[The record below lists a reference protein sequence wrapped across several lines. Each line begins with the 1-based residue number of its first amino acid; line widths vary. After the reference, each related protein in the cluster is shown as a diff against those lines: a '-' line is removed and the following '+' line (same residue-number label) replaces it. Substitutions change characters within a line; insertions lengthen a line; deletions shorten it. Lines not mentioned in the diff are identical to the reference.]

1 MSSEWKTV
9 GADTDKRQKKSRK
22 KQTDK
27 NKYNA
32 HKPLGWTAEEKKIIS
47 HLKKQSEASN
57 RESSARLRSNC
68 NSEYVRQNQK
78 AEKSREGWT
87 AEETT
92 IYDRL
97 NVLKSNGLA
106 PPKKQEVYFTS
117 SVYVGGQEPKTIVH
131 DVVRIV

>member
-1 MSSEWKTV
+1 MSATKSSEWKTV

-22 KQTDK
+22 KQTDKNKYKNDK

-47 HLKKQSEASN
+47 HLKKQSEASKK
-57 RESSARLRSNC
+57 
-68 NSEYVRQNQK
+68 EYVRQK
-78 AEKSREGWT
+78 TETEKKSQEGWT
-87 AEETT
+87 VEEKK
-92 IYDRL
+92 IYDR
-97 NVLKSNGLA
+97 LKSNGLV

-117 SVYVGGQEPKTIVH
+117 SVYVGGSPSKTIVH